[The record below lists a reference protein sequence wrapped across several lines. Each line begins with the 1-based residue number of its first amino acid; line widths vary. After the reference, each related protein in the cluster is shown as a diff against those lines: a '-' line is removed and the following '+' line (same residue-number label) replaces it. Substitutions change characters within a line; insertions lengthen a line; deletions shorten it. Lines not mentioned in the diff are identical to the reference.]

1 MLMMELMV
9 VHKMSVCDC
18 ACVLS
23 GFGILHGYEG
33 LVVGCGLS
41 EAA

>member
-1 MLMMELMV
+1 MIKQIVL
-9 VHKMSVCDC
+9 HKMSVCDC

-23 GFGILHGYEG
+23 SYGILHGYEG
-33 LVVGCGLS
+33 LVVSCVLS